1 MAIGLET
8 WLSADLA
15 RCDHIASV
23 FNGTGLEQRQPVIFA
38 GVQGKVGRAQENIGS
53 LQSHDAKQ
61 FTKAHVIADGQTQMT
76 NFFGVH
82 CNDVLAGADPVGLPD
97 CGTAVADGHVKGME
111 FFVVGSQLSLGSDDH
126 GAVVGAFLTALGVL
140 PQCSHTF
147 SSFANAEKRWKVGPP
162 GTASAMSRIPGP
174 T

>member
-1 MAIGLET
+1 M
-8 WLSADLA
+8 
-15 RCDHIASV
+15 
-23 FNGTGLEQRQPVIFA
+23 IFA

-82 CNDVLAGADPVGLPD
+82 CNDVLAGADPVGFPD
-97 CGTAVADGHVKGME
+97 CGTAVADGHIKGME
-111 FFVVGSQLSLGSDDH
+111 LFVVGSQLSLGIDDH
-126 GAVVGAFLTALGVL
+126 GAVVGAFLTALGVD
-140 PQCSHTF
+140 
-147 SSFANAEKRWKVGPP
+147 
-162 GTASAMSRIPGP
+162 TAAVQPHIQFFGQRGEALEGRSTGDRFCNVPDSGP